1 FLEITCDFAS
11 GIDSSPCGLIHPSA
25 EPFNPFA
32 PPALPGFL
40 ATMGWSVPGPRF
52 GTFGLGG
59 LPLGPFPLASCPRF
73 PRSTPEPEPSSR
85 RLYAGHH
92 RGRRQASPR
101 LRPRLTT
108 APGFGDVPT
117 LSTPHRRFTCV
128 RLLGSHLTSS
138 RPAFS
143 GTLTTGTFT
152 PCSFR

>member
-1 FLEITCDFAS
+1 LNHSTPSLHPHYQASSLLWVGPSLGHASVLSAS
-11 GIDSSPCGLIHPSA
+11 GDFPLDLFPWHR
-25 EPFNPFA
+25 
-32 PPALPGFL
+32 
-40 ATMGWSVPGPRF
+40 VPG
-52 GTFGLGG
+52 
-59 LPLGPFPLASCPRF
+59 S
-73 PRSTPEPEPSSR
+73 RSTPEPEPSSR

-101 LRPRLTT
+101 LRLRLTT
-108 APGFGDVPT
+108 ALGFGDVPT
-117 LSTPHRRFTCV
+117 LSTPHRRFTYV